1 VALEY
6 DARHSPTRRPIAK
19 DSAARRVVVMHY
31 GGLAMEGPRLTRNK
45 TQELSVGGLPSH
57 ARLVGGPPIQ
67 LSPSDG
73 CILEHPGYS
82 GAPEY
87 CLYSRRRP
95 AERKVRSRRVADCAC
110 TNRRAAET
118 SATTQRAADSKNRY
132 PTSFQGFCPQGS
144 SPLPNVIL
152 SSDIFIRNGWNKLK
166 NVQRK
171 CIKLTL
177 NCC

>member
-6 DARHSPTRRPIAK
+6 DARHSPTRQPIPK
-19 DSAARRVVVMHY
+19 DSAARRVILLYY
-31 GGLAMEGPRLTRNK
+31 GGPAMEGLGLTGN
-45 TQELSVGGLPSH
+45 TSQELSIGGPPTPV
-57 ARLVGGPPIQ
+57 RPVGGPPVQ
-67 LSPSDG
+67 SSPSDG

-87 CLYSRRRP
+87 CLYSSRRP
-95 AERKVRSRRVADCAC
+95 AERKVQSRRVADYAC

-118 SATTQRAADSKNRY
+118 TASTRRAADSKNRY
-132 PTSFQGFCPQGS
+132 PTSFQGFRPRGS
-144 SPLPNVIL
+144 SPLPDVTL
-152 SSDIFIRNGWNKLK
+152 SSDIFIRNGWKKLK

-177 NCC
+177 SCC